1 MGNIRDAPRVIST
14 QVNIGGY
21 LMSVSA
27 IKSTPA
33 VPLAAAPSLKAK
45 KKIHTAKVPTA
56 KSAPATPVK
65 QSGAA
70 ASTSIGVKA

>member
-1 MGNIRDAPRVIST
+1 
-14 QVNIGGY
+14 
-21 LMSVSA
+21 MSVSA

-33 VPLAAAPSLKAK
+33 APPTPAPSLKAK
-45 KKIHTAKVPTA
+45 KKNHSAKVPTAA

-70 ASTSIGVKA
+70 AGSSINVKA